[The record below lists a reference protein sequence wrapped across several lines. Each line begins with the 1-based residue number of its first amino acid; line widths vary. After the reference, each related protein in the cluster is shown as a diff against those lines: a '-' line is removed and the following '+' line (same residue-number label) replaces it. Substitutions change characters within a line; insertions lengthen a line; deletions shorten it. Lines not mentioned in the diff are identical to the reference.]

1 MNFSNMMR
9 GSSGLG
15 GLLQDDEFLPDFEQK
30 EIDHKRK
37 LESQIV
43 VTKKPDSMLRHG
55 EDVGGVPYKYDL
67 PMENKAI
74 EFKSQL
80 IVVEEIPNTPVEN
93 MFEAL

>member
-1 MNFSNMMR
+1 
-9 GSSGLG
+9 
-15 GLLQDDEFLPDFEQK
+15 
-30 EIDHKRK
+30 

-67 PMENKAI
+67 PVENKPI

-80 IVVEEIPNTPVEN
+80 IVTEEIPNTPVEN